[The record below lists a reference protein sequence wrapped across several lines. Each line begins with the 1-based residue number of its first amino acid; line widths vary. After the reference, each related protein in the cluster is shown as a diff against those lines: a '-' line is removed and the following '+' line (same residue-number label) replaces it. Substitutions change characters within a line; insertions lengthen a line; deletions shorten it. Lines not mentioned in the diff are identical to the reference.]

1 MNIIINNW
9 YIKVRYKLDLNGADI
24 ISQQMNEQ
32 SSNMLIIKY
41 IVDCSLPRRSCFTGL
56 RGNEF

>member
-1 MNIIINNW
+1 MNEIINNL

-32 SSNMLIIKY
+32 SSTMLIIKEV
-41 IVDCSLPRRSCFTGL
+41 VD
-56 RGNEF
+56 